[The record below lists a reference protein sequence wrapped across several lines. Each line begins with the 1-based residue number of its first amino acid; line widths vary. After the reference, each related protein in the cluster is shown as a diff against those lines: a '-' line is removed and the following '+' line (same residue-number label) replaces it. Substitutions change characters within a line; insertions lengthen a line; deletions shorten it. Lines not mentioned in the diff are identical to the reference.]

1 MTETVVLI
9 VRHPETEANVGGIY
23 AGRGSY
29 PFTSEG
35 LAQAKRLPGE
45 IAAFRP
51 DAVWSSP
58 LERTL
63 VVAREAAELVAVP
76 LHVDD
81 RLLELDFGHAEGLT
95 YSQIHESGLK
105 LNYYSLAE
113 PVAPG
118 GESREALA
126 LRVASIATEVIEP
139 GKRIAIVSH
148 GGIVR
153 SMLVHLLG
161 LAPKDIW
168 AFKVHNAQLATVRII
183 DGHGMLEEYVQ
194 G

>member
-1 MTETVVLI
+1 MGETTVLL
-9 VRHPETEANVGGIY
+9 VRHPETEANVTKIF
-23 AGRGSY
+23 AGRGSH
-29 PFTSEG
+29 PFTAEG
-35 LAQAKRLPGE
+35 RAQAQRLPAK

-51 DAVWSSP
+51 DAIWSSP
-58 LERTL
+58 LERALT
-63 VVAREAAELVAVP
+63 VARATAELAEVP
-76 LHVDD
+76 LHIDE
-81 RLLELDFGHAEGLT
+81 RLMELDFGDAEGLT
-95 YSQIHESGLK
+95 YAQITEAGLT
-105 LNYYSLAE
+105 LNYHALAD

-126 LRVASIATEVIEP
+126 LRTASFATDVI
-139 GKRIAIVSH
+139 GFNDRVAIVSH

-168 AFKVHNAQLATVRII
+168 AFKVHNAQLATVRIVE
-183 DGHGMLEEYVQ
+183 GHGFLEEYVQ